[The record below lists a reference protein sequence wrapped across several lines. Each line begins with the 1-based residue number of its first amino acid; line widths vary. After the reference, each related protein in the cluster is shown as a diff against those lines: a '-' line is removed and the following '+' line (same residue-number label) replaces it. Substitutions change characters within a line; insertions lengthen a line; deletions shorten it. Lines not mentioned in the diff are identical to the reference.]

1 MVEVEIGVADA
12 ETGVAK
18 LEVAEVREAEVGLAG
33 VEVAEAGVADVGV
46 AEL

>member
-33 VEVAEAGVADVGV
+33 VEVADVGV